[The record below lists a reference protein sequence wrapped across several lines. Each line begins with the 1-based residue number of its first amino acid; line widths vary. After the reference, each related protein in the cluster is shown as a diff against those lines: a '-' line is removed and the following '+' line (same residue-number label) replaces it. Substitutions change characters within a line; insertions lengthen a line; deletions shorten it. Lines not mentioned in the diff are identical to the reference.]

1 MTRAMT
7 ARQLRDALARLRDHR
22 ETLKRMEREIQVLLT
37 LHIRPADNDLST
49 IKQVKKIAARHL
61 HPRTTKP

>member
-1 MTRAMT
+1 MTRGMT

-37 LHIRPADNDLST
+37 LHIRPADNT
-49 IKQVKKIAARHL
+49 PAVIQQVKKIAARHL
-61 HPRTTKP
+61 QP